1 MFLFCVL
8 GAYDMYKKKKYCR
21 VNLTYNTTNQ
31 NQKSTDL
38 VCETCNLV
46 SFLFYKVLARLFWN
60 LLNRDIVK
68 YIA

>member
-1 MFLFCVL
+1 MICI
-8 GAYDMYKKKKYCR
+8 KKKYCR
-21 VNLTYNTTNQ
+21 VNVTYNTTNQ

>member
-1 MFLFCVL
+1 MIFIT
-8 GAYDMYKKKKYCR
+8 KKYCL

-38 VCETCNLV
+38 VSKTCNLV
-46 SFLFYKVLARLFWN
+46 SFLFYNVLARLYWN
-60 LLNRDIVK
+60 LLNRGIVK